1 MLCRQMTSTMCSNFK
16 KIFIGLMAAVFWLA
30 VWTIGAFVAN
40 QNLLMPLPYPWDVAV
55 SLWELLG
62 YGAFW
67 ADVGMSLL
75 RIVTGFSL
83 AVLVGVLLAV
93 LTTRFRLLNTLF
105 SPILSVIRAVPVASF
120 IFLAFL
126 WISADSM
133 PTFIAFLMVVPL
145 VWENV
150 RQGVVATD
158 HRLLEMAQVFRLSRS
173 SRFHRIWLPS
183 VGPYLQ
189 AALSTG
195 FGFAWKSGVA
205 AEIICTTGRSIGAQ
219 IAASKSTLNYAEVF
233 ACTVVV
239 VVLSVTLEWL
249 VHRVFRERR
258 VVA

>member
-1 MLCRQMTSTMCSNFK
+1 MCLNLK
-16 KIFIGLMAAVFWLA
+16 KVFTGVAVAVFWLA
-30 VWTIGAFVAN
+30 VWALGAFVAN
-40 QNLLMPLPYPWDVAV
+40 QNLLMPLPYPWDVAI

-62 YGAFW
+62 IGSFW

-83 AVLVGVLLAV
+83 AVATGVVLAM
-93 LTTRFRLLNTLF
+93 LTTRFRVVNTLF

-126 WISADSM
+126 WIAADHM

-150 RQGVVATD
+150 RQGILTTD
-158 HRLLEMAQVFRLSRS
+158 RHLLEMARVFRLSRGQQF
-173 SRFHRIWLPS
+173 RRIWMPS
-183 VGPYLQ
+183 LGPYLQ

-195 FGFAWKSGVA
+195 FGFAWKSGIA

-219 IAASKSTLNYAEVF
+219 IGTAKSTLDYAQVF
-233 ACTVVV
+233 ACTAVVV
-239 VVLSVTLEWL
+239 ALSVVLEWL
-249 VHRVFRERR
+249 LHKAVRRE
-258 VVA
+258 VAG